1 MTRTLFVG
9 TVILGLAAGCGK
21 SPEQKAA
28 EQTQQA
34 AQQAAAGAA
43 QAAQGAQT
51 AAQSAQQGVA
61 QMMQGLGQMMQG
73 QQANGQAVQVVD
85 YEKLKEL
92 LPDVPGWEK
101 TGAKGSQTSMGVSVS
116 TAEAHYKKGDA
127 EVKLEITDTSL
138 SQMLVAPFM
147 MFGANYSE
155 RSDDGYKKGINLN
168 GYTGFEEWE
177 KNSKHAEDHLLVAN
191 RFIVHAEAS
200 NVDSADPARALVQAV
215 NLQKLASL
223 K

>member
-1 MTRTLFVG
+1 MNRSFVVG
-9 TVILGLAAGCGK
+9 TLVLGLAAGCGK
-21 SPEQKAA
+21 SAEQKSAEQTAKAA
-28 EQTQQA
+28 EQA
-34 AQQAAAGAA
+34 ANGAA
-43 QAAQGAQT
+43 QAAQGAQN
-51 AAQSAQQGVA
+51 AAQQAQQGVS

-73 QQANGQAVQVVD
+73 QQPNGQPVQVVD

-92 LPDVPGWEK
+92 LPDYPGWEK
-101 TGAKGSQTSMGVSVS
+101 SGVKGSQTSMGVSVS
-116 TAEAHYKKGDA
+116 TAEAQYKKG
-127 EVKLEITDTSL
+127 ESQIKLEITDTSL

-177 KNSKHAEDHLLVAN
+177 KNNKHAEDHVLVGN
-191 RFIVHAEAS
+191 RFIVHADAS
-200 NVDSADPARALVQAV
+200 DVESADVPRGLVQAV